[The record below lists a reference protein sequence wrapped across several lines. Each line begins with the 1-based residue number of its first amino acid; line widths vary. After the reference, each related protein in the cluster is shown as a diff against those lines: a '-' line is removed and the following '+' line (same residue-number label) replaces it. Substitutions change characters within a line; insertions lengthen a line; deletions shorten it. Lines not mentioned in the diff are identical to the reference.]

1 MIGAQGYPMYGQQM
15 QTTYPQTYRPI
26 YQPPQPMQMQAM
38 QPQMD
43 PGQVNARYVTCKEE
57 AVAAQ
62 IIPDGN
68 PYYFVNEAQGRIYSK
83 RFNPQLNA
91 PEFKEYVL
99 VQQQNPNEPQYAP
112 LDMMKALNN
121 RVEQL
126 EQLFTA
132 PVRKEAT
139 AE

>member
-1 MIGAQGYPMYGQQM
+1 MIGGQGYPIYGQQM
-15 QTTYPQTYRPI
+15 QNAYPQTYRPI
-26 YQPPQPMQMQAM
+26 YQPQPMQAM

-43 PGQVNARYVTCKEE
+43 PGQVNARYVTCREE

-112 LDMMKALNN
+112 LEAVKALMN
-121 RVEQL
+121 RVEQI
-126 EQLFTA
+126 EQALTA
-132 PVRKEAT
+132 PARKEMAS
-139 AE
+139 E

>member
-1 MIGAQGYPMYGQQM
+1 MIGMNGYPGYQM
-15 QTTYPQTYRPI
+15 QTAYPQTYRQT
-26 YQPPQPMQMQAM
+26 YQPPQPMQAM

-43 PGQVNARYVTCKEE
+43 PGQVNARYVTCREE

-112 LDMMKALNN
+112 LEAVKALMN
-121 RVEQL
+121 RVEQI
-126 EQLFTA
+126 EQALTA
-132 PVRKEAT
+132 PARKEMAS
-139 AE
+139 E